1 MKASEVSQNAE
12 IKKSTN
18 IIFNIIFIIVAALA
32 IIPFIFVIII
42 SLSSQESITKYG
54 YKFIPNEWSLE
65 GYQYILKAG
74 ATIISS
80 YGLAILITVVGVL
93 LGLTL
98 ICTYGYVISRSQ
110 YPYKKFFTIVAMI
123 PLLFSGGIVGNYLL
137 VTSILKIGDT
147 IWSLILPLAMTP
159 FYVFVMKSFYIS
171 SVPDSIIESARID
184 GASELK
190 TFVSIILPISK
201 PGIATIGL
209 FLTMGYW
216 NDWFNA
222 MMYINNQKL
231 IPIQYLLMRIQND
244 AQALKNM
251 SSQLINVV
259 AADIPSESVQM
270 AIAVLIVLPIACAY
284 PFFQRYFTGGL
295 TLGAV
300 KG

>member
-1 MKASEVSQNAE
+1 MAKQIENFEV
-12 IKKSTN
+12 KKSTN
-18 IIFNIIFIIVAALA
+18 VLFNILFIIVAAMA

-42 SLSSQESITKYG
+42 SLTSQNALTQNG
-54 YKFIPNEWSLE
+54 YQFFPKEWSFE
-65 GYQYILKAG
+65 GYEYILKAG
-74 ATIISS
+74 DSIFRS
-80 YGLAILITVVGVL
+80 YGLSIVLTIAGTVLGLILI
-93 LGLTL
+93 
-98 ICTYGYVISRSQ
+98 CSFGYVISRSN
-110 YPYKKFFTIVAMI
+110 YPYKKFFTTVAVI
-123 PLLFSGGIVGNYLL
+123 PLLFSGGIIGNFLL
-137 VTSILKIGDT
+137 VTSILKIGDS
-147 IWSLILPLAMTP
+147 IWALILPLAMSP

-190 TFVSIILPISK
+190 TFVSIVLPISK

-231 IPIQYLLMRIQND
+231 IPIQYFLMRIQND
-244 AQALKNM
+244 AEVLKSM
-251 SSQLINVV
+251 SGQMASVV
-259 AADIPSESVQM
+259 ASEIPSEPVQM
-270 AIAVLIVLPIACAY
+270 AIAVLVVLPIACAY